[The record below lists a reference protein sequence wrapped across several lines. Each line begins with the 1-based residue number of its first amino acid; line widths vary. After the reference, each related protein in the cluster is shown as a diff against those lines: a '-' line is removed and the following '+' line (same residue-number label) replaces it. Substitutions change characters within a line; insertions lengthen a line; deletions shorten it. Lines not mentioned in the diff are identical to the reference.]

1 MLEVVEVGRSCDS
14 AHDVNCFQ
22 ITVLANLLDDP
33 VLHSELQDM
42 YEAAVEGGAE
52 PLPECLATAEKLKRG
67 KLGGWWKGLTMG
79 PTLDI
84 RRKNED
90 LRKLLKKTPWPM
102 LKYFS
107 ADGRTYGLPLKAE
120 SGELSHRPAKAR
132 LEYLAGFFDGDGC
145 VSCAWNLSGCRLKVG
160 QSYDQAEV
168 LMLLREAFGGSIV
181 RECDGIGLRKPVLR
195 WLACGQSARRAAE
208 LLAPHSITKQKQLL
222 LAGQWPETKSRR
234 EDCKAKLRALK
245 NYDSAVAGLCSWS
258 YCAGF
263 FDAEGCIVQQHG
275 GASLVLAIGQKHP
288 QVLKCLRD
296 FLSRSVGMDASLRKS
311 GTNLHLLSIYGL
323 STCKRVLRHMLGA
336 GLVCKAQQAE
346 VALRL
351 TKQNAGQVCAR
362 LTCLTGNQEFGRKL
376 DTAGQE
382 RAREIKRQ
390 AAYLKRPGRMTEAE
404 AKLREVALLR
414 QEHEALKARHENQ
427 QSLEYLGKLQWLHE
441 NSWKGYLAKTVAAW
455 REFPEKWAEL
465 VALSSSE
472 DDLRKVIDYAMASQS
487 HRLRRLA
494 LARGL
499 RAGPAEAAA
508 AGAVE
513 MSTAILT
520 EISQMKTKVAA
531 VGDDDPIHT
540 MVELGVFL
548 LASLVKGARS
558 STLPKLSGADFQ
570 EASRYVWEQ
579 KQDHPQIITA
589 LCYVLQALALKLT
602 KWQVQ
607 LNDAGDWADLA
618 AERQL
623 ELRKATEKG
632 ETVIHFRERG
642 FPYEIDLKEMTQ
654 KNLKTGTTR
663 TIQEVEVPV
672 STLAGDGG
680 AEEE

>member
-1 MLEVVEVGRSCDS
+1 MAVRWVWAQAAPAAEIGRRLFDVFLIPPPATVMREVEYVRR
-14 AHDVNCFQ
+14 
-22 ITVLANLLDDP
+22 
-33 VLHSELQDM
+33 
-42 YEAAVEGGAE
+42 
-52 PLPECLATAEKLKRG
+52 KRG

-79 PTLDI
+79 PTLVCYMWPGISLDGLATAAAGVHHNLSANLCDTLQDI

-441 NSWKGYLAKTVAAW
+441 NSWKGPVAQGMYLAKTVAAW

-540 MVELGVFL
+540 MVEL
-548 LASLVKGARS
+548 
-558 STLPKLSGADFQ
+558 
-570 EASRYVWEQ
+570 
-579 KQDHPQIITA
+579 
-589 LCYVLQALALKLT
+589 
-602 KWQVQ
+602 
-607 LNDAGDWADLA
+607 
-618 AERQL
+618 
-623 ELRKATEKG
+623 
-632 ETVIHFRERG
+632 
-642 FPYEIDLKEMTQ
+642 
-654 KNLKTGTTR
+654 
-663 TIQEVEVPV
+663 
-672 STLAGDGG
+672 
-680 AEEE
+680 